1 MEHSHSRSTRWL
13 LNEWLSEAHER
24 ELYREL
30 AKLDKEFAKWRAGAI
45 SSGELSYRIHRYHQ
59 GPARALFKRYN
70 DGPAEQ
76 ALAYAVVT
84 GIVDE
89 AEIPVELLEALS
101 RPLDL
106 YRSWKEQDTLRE
118 PDDL

>member
-1 MEHSHSRSTRWL
+1 MNGEFPKSTKRLLQRWL
-13 LNEWLSEAHER
+13 SLAHER
-24 ELYREL
+24 ELHREL
-30 AKLDKEFAKWRAGAI
+30 AKLEKDFEKWRAGTI
-45 SSGELSYRIHRYHQ
+45 NSGELHYRIHKYHQ

-76 ALAYAVVT
+76 ALAYAIVS

-89 AEIPVELLEALS
+89 AEIPAELMEALS
-101 RPLDL
+101 RPLDF
-106 YRSWKEQDTLRE
+106 YRAWKEQGMLRE